1 MIYLDA
7 LDGEDIIG
15 GPEAGWHYGSKFVF
29 QLWKHLKRPALM
41 EMSAFHHHLWYVRS
55 RFEAWDTPARGYK
68 SFIDYHVACNNRYN
82 MFLPGHLGWWALMPW
97 FNQQYEPTLPDDIE
111 YLCCKCLAADMGF
124 SLQSINPQSI
134 LDIPFFPRSAEI
146 MQRYE
151 SLRHAGT
158 VPPEVKAQLRIPKNE
173 FTLVNEAQGW
183 AFRPVAYDQHKIEG
197 MNNWSNVWTVT
208 NKFGRQ
214 PLQLRIEALMS
225 AGNYDAPTNPTLADF
240 QRAADFP
247 DHSAA
252 PGIRVNLESSSEQIK
267 IGSTSGLYT
276 ASNGTAG
283 RTGTWTKLT
292 KMFSPPLDLRQHQG
306 LGVWIFGDAQ
316 GEVLNFQLKS
326 PELLVSGIGEHY
338 VKVDFEGWRYFE
350 LIEMEGERCADY
362 AWPYSKDMYGLYRQ
376 PVFYDQ
382 IESLSVWYNNL
393 PPGKTVTCYL
403 GPIKALPLVETKTIN
418 PAVTIAGKTI
428 VFPVAIDTGCY
439 LEFRSLSNCKLY
451 GRKGEL
457 IRTVE
462 PQGQPPILE
471 SGDNRI
477 EFRCE
482 APGEANAR
490 ASVTIITQ
498 SDQLLPASRPS
509 P

>member
-1 MIYLDA
+1 
-7 LDGEDIIG
+7 
-15 GPEAGWHYGSKFVF
+15 
-29 QLWKHLKRPALM
+29 
-41 EMSAFHHHLWYVRS
+41 
-55 RFEAWDTPARGYK
+55 
-68 SFIDYHVACNNRYN
+68 
-82 MFLPGHLGWWALMPW
+82 
-97 FNQQYEPTLPDDIE
+97 
-111 YLCCKCLAADMGF
+111 
-124 SLQSINPQSI
+124 
-134 LDIPFFPRSAEI
+134 
-146 MQRYE
+146 
-151 SLRHAGT
+151 
-158 VPPEVKAQLRIPKNE
+158 
-173 FTLVNEAQGW
+173 
-183 AFRPVAYDQHKIEG
+183 
-197 MNNWSNVWTVT
+197 
-208 NKFGRQ
+208 
-214 PLQLRIEALMS
+214 
-225 AGNYDAPTNPTLADF
+225 
-240 QRAADFP
+240 
-247 DHSAA
+247 
-252 PGIRVNLESSSEQIK
+252 
-267 IGSTSGLYT
+267 
-276 ASNGTAG
+276 
-283 RTGTWTKLT
+283 
-292 KMFSPPLDLRQHQG
+292 
-306 LGVWIFGDAQ
+306 
-316 GEVLNFQLKS
+316 LNFQLKS

-382 IESLSVWYNNL
+382 IESLSLWYNNL

-403 GPIKALPLVETKTIN
+403 DPIKALPLVETKTIN

-471 SGDNRI
+471 SGDHRI